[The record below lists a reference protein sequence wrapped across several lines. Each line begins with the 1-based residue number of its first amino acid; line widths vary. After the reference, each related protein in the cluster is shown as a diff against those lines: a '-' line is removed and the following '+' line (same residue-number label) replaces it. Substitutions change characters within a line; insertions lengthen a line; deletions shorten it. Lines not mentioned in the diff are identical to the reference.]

1 MDSLEV
7 MRDSVLVEVMVGVRV
22 EVDAIT
28 SVLNSQKNSGAAEDV
43 DDKVVVGSWVGSV
56 KMVEIISSIFS
67 FTSSALAVV
76 VSFVSENMSEMRD
89 LAVSTSVA
97 SEKIS
102 EIISLIFAGSVVETS
117 ADSGDAVVVIGSNVV
132 VDKLVEISASVVD
145 NCERMLWSVVKR
157 SAIVDASVVPGGSR
171 SGVVVVGATMSSNPA
186 VVVPAAVV

>member
-117 ADSGDAVVVIGSNVV
+117 AESGDAVVVIGSKVV

-157 SAIVDASVVPGGSR
+157 SAIVDASVVPG
-171 SGVVVVGATMSSNPA
+171 SGVVVVGTTMSPNPA
-186 VVVPAAVV
+186 VVVGS

>member
-43 DDKVVVGSWVGSV
+43 VDGSWVDSV

-102 EIISLIFAGSVVETS
+102 DIISLIFAGSVVETS
-117 ADSGDAVVVIGSNVV
+117 AESGDAVVVIGSKVV
-132 VDKLVEISASVVD
+132 MDKLVEISASVVD

-171 SGVVVVGATMSSNPA
+171 SGVVVVGTTMSSNPA
-186 VVVPAAVV
+186 VVVAAAVV

>member
-43 DDKVVVGSWVGSV
+43 DVVVGSWVDSV

-102 EIISLIFAGSVVETS
+102 DMISLIFAGSVVETS
-117 ADSGDAVVVIGSNVV
+117 ADSGDAVVVIASKVV

-171 SGVVVVGATMSSNPA
+171 SGVVVVGTTMSSNPA
-186 VVVPAAVV
+186 VVVAAAVV

>member
-89 LAVSTSVA
+89 FAVSTSVA

-102 EIISLIFAGSVVETS
+102 DIISLIFAGSVVETS
-117 ADSGDAVVVIGSNVV
+117 AAVVVIGSKVV

-171 SGVVVVGATMSSNPA
+171 SGVVVVGTTMSSNPA
-186 VVVPAAVV
+186 VVVAAAVV

>member
-1 MDSLEV
+1 M
-7 MRDSVLVEVMVGVRV
+7 LVEVMVGVRV

-28 SVLNSQKNSGAAEDV
+28 SVLNSQKNSGEAEDV
-43 DDKVVVGSWVGSV
+43 VDGSWVDSV
-56 KMVEIISSIFS
+56 KMVEINLSIFS

-89 LAVSTSVA
+89 LAVSTSVV

-102 EIISLIFAGSVVETS
+102 EIISLIFAGSVVE
-117 ADSGDAVVVIGSNVV
+117 SGDAVVVIGSKVV

-157 SAIVDASVVPGGSR
+157 SAIVDASVVPG
-171 SGVVVVGATMSSNPA
+171 SGVVVVGTTMSSNPA
-186 VVVPAAVV
+186 VVVAAAVV

>member
-1 MDSLEV
+1 M
-7 MRDSVLVEVMVGVRV
+7 LVEVMVGVRV

-43 DDKVVVGSWVGSV
+43 DVVVGSWVDSV

-117 ADSGDAVVVIGSNVV
+117 ADSGDAVVAIGSKVV

-171 SGVVVVGATMSSNPA
+171 SGVVVVGTTMSSNPA
-186 VVVPAAVV
+186 VVVAAAVV